1 MANTPVR
8 HPDAV
13 PDSVD
18 SAPTSVSQPFNE
30 QQSMN
35 EGVAQLQFAD
45 LPVIELPKNQDNPVL
60 VLGGGPS
67 AVLDS
72 YKSLRTRLIRLRGSR
87 ALNSVVITSASQAD
101 GKTITA
107 YNLACCTAQLE
118 DTPVLLIDA
127 DLRTHALTSLI
138 GALPPTGLAE
148 VLRGTATYAE
158 ALVRTDLPNL
168 FVMGAGNGDTESA
181 ELLSTDRWEQFMHWA
196 NTTFKLV
203 LVDSLPVGLV
213 SDFDLIAGA
222 CDGVMMVVRA
232 FATSRAVL
240 EAAVGQID
248 PKKMLGVV
256 WNAAPPVSKENYYAA
271 QSTNGR

>member
-1 MANTPVR
+1 
-8 HPDAV
+8 
-13 PDSVD
+13 
-18 SAPTSVSQPFNE
+18 
-30 QQSMN
+30 
-35 EGVAQLQFAD
+35 
-45 LPVIELPKNQDNPVL
+45 
-60 VLGGGPS
+60 
-67 AVLDS
+67 LDS

-87 ALNSVVITSASQAD
+87 SINSVVITSASPAD

-118 DTPVLLIDA
+118 ETPVLLIDA

-138 GALPPTGLAE
+138 GTLPPTGLAE
-148 VLRGTATYAE
+148 VLKGTATYAE

-168 FVMGAGNGDTESA
+168 FVIGAGHGDTESA
-181 ELLSTDRWEQFMHWA
+181 ELLSTDRWEQFMRWA
-196 NTTFKLV
+196 NSTFKLV

-232 FATSRAVL
+232 FSTSRAML
-240 EAAVGQID
+240 EAAVVQID

-256 WNAAPPVSKENYYAA
+256 WNAGTPVIKDYSSAYEMPPAKK
-271 QSTNGR
+271 QR